1 MRPNVT
7 DCSPLSTES
16 RMKGTEKRPSSDTSA
31 FEALQGVLRV
41 SLIATPRARLEK
53 CRPEESIA
61 AVQRRNTKGYD
72 FLPVVQGDGED
83 AAIVGL
89 FHAKSFQGTPS
100 VDGIVRHKMHNLSD
114 ANLIGADAS
123 ILDFLSEVS
132 SRPFR
137 LLVSGR
143 RIDGL
148 VSWSDLQKLPVRAA
162 LFGLITGL
170 EIVMSAAIRS
180 KYPTGDDWLSHLSN
194 GRRTK
199 VWKKFES
206 SRENDSEVDALLF
219 TEISDKAT
227 IIRKSWDLG
236 ESQKQLKEHF
246 KRIRKL
252 RDKLAHANDYA
263 TTLDDAIGVCRTV
276 RKLLELQRTIS
287 KQMDA

>member
-1 MRPNVT
+1 MKE
-7 DCSPLSTES
+7 TEN
-16 RMKGTEKRPSSDTSA
+16 RPSSDTSA

-41 SLIATPRARLEK
+41 SLIATPRADLET

-61 AVQRRNTKGYD
+61 TVQRRNIRGYD
-72 FLPVVQGDGED
+72 FLPVVEGDAED
-83 AAIVGL
+83 TAIVGL
-89 FHAKSFQGTPS
+89 FHAKSFQAKPA
-100 VDGIVRHKMHNLSD
+100 VDGVVRQNTDKLSD

-137 LLVSGR
+137 LLVSGK

-162 LFGLITGL
+162 LFGLITGF

-180 KYPTGDDWLSHLSN
+180 KYPTSDDWLVHLSS
-194 GRRTK
+194 GRRKK
-199 VWKKFES
+199 VWEKFES
-206 SRENDSEVDALLF
+206 SRENDSEVDALLY

-227 IIRKSWDLG
+227 IVRRSWDLG

-276 RKLLELQRTIS
+276 RKLLELERTIS

>member
-1 MRPNVT
+1 
-7 DCSPLSTES
+7 
-16 RMKGTEKRPSSDTSA
+16 MKRTQKRPSSDTGA
-31 FEALQGVLRV
+31 FEALQRVLRV

-61 AVQRRNTKGYD
+61 AVQRRNTRGYD
-72 FLPVVQGDGED
+72 FLPVVESDAED

-89 FHAKSFQGTPS
+89 FHAKSYQARPS
-100 VDGIVRHKMHNLSD
+100 VDGIVRHKMDKLSD

-137 LLVSGR
+137 LIVSGK

-170 EIVMSAAIRS
+170 EIVMAAAIRS
-180 KYPTGDDWLSHLSN
+180 GYPTGDDWLCHLSS
-194 GRRTK
+194 GRRNK
-199 VWKKFES
+199 VREKFES

-227 IIRKSWDLG
+227 IIRKSWNLG
-236 ESQKQLKEHF
+236 ESQKQLKQHF
-246 KRIRKL
+246 RRIRKL

-263 TTLDDAIGVCRTV
+263 TTHDDAVGVCGTV
-276 RKLLELQRTIS
+276 RKLLEMQRTIS